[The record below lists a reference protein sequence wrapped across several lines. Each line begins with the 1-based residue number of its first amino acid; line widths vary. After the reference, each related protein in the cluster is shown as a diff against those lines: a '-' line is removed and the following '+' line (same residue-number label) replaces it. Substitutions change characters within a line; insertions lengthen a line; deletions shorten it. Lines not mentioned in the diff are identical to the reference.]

1 MGASLR
7 SAQRPSLAL
16 RVVMG
21 ASLRSAQR
29 PSLALRVVMAGRLF
43 LRCEV
48 SFRQACN
55 FSQERVGLGR
65 TRGEGWRD
73 DWLPR
78 EVQQVEAAGTAAVSG
93 DAVASVSR

>member
-1 MGASLR
+1 MRGVFSASLY
-7 SAQRPSLAL
+7 
-16 RVVMG
+16 
-21 ASLRSAQR
+21 
-29 PSLALRVVMAGRLF
+29 F
-43 LRCEV
+43 LKFGPFFV